1 MRDDKLLCVMLGQ
14 DDLRPICYL
23 PMFPYQLL
31 QGATKEQRENLGVTT
46 PDYYFYLNQSSTYTV
61 EDVNDKKEFEDTM
74 VGVKHCILIQTT
86 WLCSCH
92 SVYTIS

>member
-1 MRDDKLLCVMLGQ
+1 MYVDDTTGLF
-14 DDLRPICYL
+14 
-23 PMFPYQLL
+23 PMFPFQLL

-61 EDVNDKKEFEDTM
+61 EEVNDKKEFEDTM
-74 VGVKHCILIQTT
+74 VSVKYCILIQTI

-92 SVYTIS
+92 SI